1 VYASTRQ
8 EELALTDWSDDQK
21 AAFCRQQ
28 FEAQR
33 DWYREQYVSAS
44 FQVIVVD
51 GRRAGR
57 LYVDRWEEEIRIVDI
72 ALLPE
77 WRGRGV
83 GSALLTDLQSE
94 ARTAGKVLSI
104 HVERFNRALTLY
116 RRLGFEAAGDH
127 GVYLLL
133 RWDPP
138 SRRKAAV
145 TDD

>member
-1 VYASTRQ
+1 M
-8 EELALTDWSDDQK
+8 TDWSDDQK

-28 FEAQR
+28 FGAQR
-33 DWYREQYVSAS
+33 DWYRTQYHGAS
-44 FQVIVVD
+44 FQVVLVY
-51 GRRAGR
+51 GRPAGR
-57 LYVDRWEEEIRIVDI
+57 LYVDRWDEEIRIVDI
-72 ALLPE
+72 ALLPQ

-83 GSALLTDLQSE
+83 GSALLIELQSE
-94 ARTAGKVLSI
+94 AGNAGKVLSI

-116 RRLGFEAAGDH
+116 RRLGFEIAGDH